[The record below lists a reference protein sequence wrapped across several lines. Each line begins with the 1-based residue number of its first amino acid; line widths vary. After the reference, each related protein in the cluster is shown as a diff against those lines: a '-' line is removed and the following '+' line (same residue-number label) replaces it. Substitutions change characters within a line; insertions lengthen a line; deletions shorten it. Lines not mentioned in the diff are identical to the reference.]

1 MLSATVVRYKAKA
14 FLASL
19 SVFLVFLAVLS
30 ALTWGLWYPEY
41 LFRNDGGLQGLQLVL
56 CVDIVLGPVLAF
68 VIFNPDKTRRHQM
81 LDLAVIAVIQ
91 IAAMGWGVYQVYTQR
106 PLVVAY
112 SERFFSPVV
121 SEMLG
126 AQTLTDKA
134 LFQSSGSLPPM
145 VFRREPIGPDETR
158 KFVSMAFEKGL
169 HADAQIWLYRPISE
183 SLLQVFT
190 DQQRYHTAL
199 AGKFA
204 SDWSAFVEGQS
215 SKKPEDYRF
224 GVFFGR
230 YGKAL
235 LVFTAEGRYVGF
247 MQLPKAGL

>member
-1 MLSATVVRYKAKA
+1 MLSATVVRYKVKA
-14 FLASL
+14 LLASL

-56 CVDIVLGPVLAF
+56 CVDVVLGPVLAF

-106 PLVVAY
+106 PVVVAF

-126 AQTLTDKA
+126 SQTLTDKA
-134 LFQSSGSLPPM
+134 LLTSSDNLPPM

-158 KFVSMAFEKGL
+158 KFVSMAFEKRV
-169 HADAQIWLYRPISE
+169 HADAQVWLYRPLNE
-183 SLLQVFT
+183 SLPQVFT
-190 DQQRYHTAL
+190 DQGRYHTAFSGSL
-199 AGKFA
+199 A
-204 SDWSAFVEGQS
+204 SDWSAFVEGEAD
-215 SKKPEDYRF
+215 KKPEDYRF
-224 GVFFGR
+224 VVFFGR

-235 LVFTAEGRYVGF
+235 LVFSSEGQYVGF